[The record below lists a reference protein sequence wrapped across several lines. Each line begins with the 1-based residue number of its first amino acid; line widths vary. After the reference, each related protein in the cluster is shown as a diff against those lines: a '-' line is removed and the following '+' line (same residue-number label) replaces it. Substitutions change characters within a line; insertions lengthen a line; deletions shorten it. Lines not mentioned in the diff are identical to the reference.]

1 MLAQQGECIL
11 AGCVLV
17 LVLPE
22 VAHQEVR
29 QLLVVATPEQ
39 ALQTQQFTLG
49 DATLT
54 CCFHP

>member
-1 MLAQQGECIL
+1 MLPQQGEGIL

-39 ALQTQQFTLG
+39 ALQTRQITSG
-49 DATLT
+49 DAAPSYG
-54 CCFHP
+54 FQP